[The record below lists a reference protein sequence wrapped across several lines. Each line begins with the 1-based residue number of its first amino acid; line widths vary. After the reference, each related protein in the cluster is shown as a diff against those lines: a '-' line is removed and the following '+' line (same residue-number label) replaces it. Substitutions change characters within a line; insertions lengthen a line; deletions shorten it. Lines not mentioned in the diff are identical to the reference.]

1 MAEEKLVFILV
12 DNLPLYYDAAMTIY
26 SFATKPNSKK
36 IASTITA
43 NMLRKKNHLVKIM
56 LRAGAMRH

>member
-56 LRAGAMRH
+56 L